1 MMWSLILGC
10 GSRCFLS
17 VDSDVFVFV
26 TLCFL
31 EPFAYSSLEEDSHFP
46 VETSLSS
53 SKVTT
58 SWVKLLHFSL
68 KSVI

>member
-10 GSRCFLS
+10 GSRCFFS

-31 EPFAYSSLEEDSHFP
+31 KPFSHSSLEDLQYA

-58 SWVKLLHFSL
+58 SWIKLFHFSL
-68 KSVI
+68 KIII